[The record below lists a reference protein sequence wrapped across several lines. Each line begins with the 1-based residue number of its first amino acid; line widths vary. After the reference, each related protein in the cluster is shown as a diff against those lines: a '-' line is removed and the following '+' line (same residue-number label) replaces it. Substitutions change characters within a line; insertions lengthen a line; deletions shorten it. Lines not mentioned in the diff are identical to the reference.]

1 VGYHYDL
8 TPGNIV
14 SSVGLLYSMPHGHVK
29 VGPQLIPRRYR
40 RDQQISGAD
49 VAPMSAFIKRNSAVL
64 FSNAVVAH
72 STPHVEHFMSRTPY
86 DVGLE
91 VKDQQHKTIYHTT
104 LHVTHAP
111 ITFPESIKKKLEE
124 SAKNPSRTFL
134 RSWHIVAISPEQLKK
149 LGPPQHVVFSNGMP
163 FHVMATETM
172 TACFEWLITEGC
184 MCIEV
189 GMDAATGEIVP
200 PLKMPGHL
208 QGGRIMSAAVP
219 NPQQLKVLSP
229 QPQQLKTQQPQQ
241 SQQLKPLNPL
251 KPQSKTQYSHRS
263 KMASPI
269 RGSSTLSISH
279 LKQQIGSKL
288 KKIRAILK
296 NPKKNFVVMA
306 GRLLTQRRARSHS
319 HTQYAPKKRS
329 HTRKVRS
336 AV

>member
-1 VGYHYDL
+1 
-8 TPGNIV
+8 
-14 SSVGLLYSMPHGHVK
+14 
-29 VGPQLIPRRYR
+29 
-40 RDQQISGAD
+40 
-49 VAPMSAFIKRNSAVL
+49 
-64 FSNAVVAH
+64 
-72 STPHVEHFMSRTPY
+72 
-86 DVGLE
+86 
-91 VKDQQHKTIYHTT
+91 
-104 LHVTHAP
+104 
-111 ITFPESIKKKLEE
+111 
-124 SAKNPSRTFL
+124 
-134 RSWHIVAISPEQLKK
+134 VAISDDQRKK
-149 LGPPQHVVFSNGMP
+149 LGPAQSVVFSNGMQ
-163 FHVMATETM
+163 FLQMATETM
-172 TACFEWLITEGC
+172 TACFEWIRTEGC

-189 GMDAATGEIVP
+189 GKDAVTGEIVP

-229 QPQQLKTQQPQQ
+229 QQLKTQQSQQ
-241 SQQLKPLNPL
+241 SQQLKQLKPL
-251 KPQSKTQYSHRS
+251 KPLKPLKTQSKTQYSQRS

-269 RGSSTLSISH
+269 RRSSTLSISH